1 VLLLVTVFSQAVVVQ
16 QAVPTQEYYHHLLD
30 IEKLAFCESGGGLSQ
45 KQPTSILTHIHIY
58 YA

>member
-30 IEKLAFCESGGGLSQ
+30 IEKLAFCGSGGGLSQ
-45 KQPTSILTHIHIY
+45 NNLY
-58 YA
+58 LF